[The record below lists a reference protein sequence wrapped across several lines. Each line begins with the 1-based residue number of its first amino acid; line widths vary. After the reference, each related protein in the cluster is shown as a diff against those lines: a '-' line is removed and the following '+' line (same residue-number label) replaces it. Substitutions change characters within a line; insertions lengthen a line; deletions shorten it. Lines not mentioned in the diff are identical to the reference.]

1 MRVTHFEGLIA
12 VYPPPGD
19 NIACVTLVVEA
30 SGMDVELKPGKAAT
44 SKLTASLEVRLR
56 PHARA
61 SDYREALGW
70 LSLAEEALA
79 P

>member
-1 MRVTHFEGLIA
+1 
-12 VYPPPGD
+12 
-19 NIACVTLVVEA
+19 
-30 SGMDVELKPGKAAT
+30 MDVELKLGKAAT